1 MIDFSED
8 EKKEYVELEG
18 VVENIV
24 YTSEDS
30 GYTVCD
36 VSIGEAELYTLVGI
50 MPYLTEGEYIKAL
63 GNWQIHQSFGRQ
75 FKVEYYE
82 KQLPSDVN
90 AIYKYLASRTV
101 KGIGAVTAKKIVAK
115 FGEDTFEVLENHP
128 EWLAEI
134 NGISVNKAKEIGES
148 FKTQFG
154 IRSVVMFCRDY
165 FGPITSVRIF
175 RRFGV
180 AAIDMIKANPY
191 ILCEE
196 IYGISFSKADA
207 FAKSLNIANNC
218 ESRLCSG
225 VKYFLNLNGI
235 QNGHCFIPYGKLA
248 PACADILKVDVE
260 EVYAVIDK
268 MLKDGTLCSAGKG
281 DNAHIYL
288 KNVYDTEQYVTN
300 KLIYLHRY
308 CPKIELDDVD
318 RFIMSIEEREQIEY
332 APMQKKAISAAIN
345 SGVMIL
351 TGGPGTGKTT
361 IIKAVMKILE
371 DMAYRILLCAPTGRA
386 AKRMSEA
393 TSCEAKTIHRLLEME
408 FSKDNEARFNR
419 NENNLI
425 DEDVII
431 VDEASM
437 VDIFL
442 LESLLRAMKPK
453 SRLILI
459 GDSDQLP
466 SVGAGNVL
474 NDLIESSV
482 FPTVKLTEI
491 FRQARESLIITNA
504 HLINAGEYP
513 DLNSKNSDFFYI
525 DRNDNDIPATIADLC
540 KNRLPKT
547 YDLSI
552 FDGIQV
558 ITPSHKGAAGT
569 VVLNSIL
576 QAAINPKKNTKSE
589 KNVRDVVFRVGD
601 KVMQVRNNYD
611 LEWTRNEQSGV
622 GVFNGD
628 IGFICDIDKA
638 EETLSV
644 DFDGRIAEYDFT
656 QLDELEHAYA
666 ITIHKSQGSE
676 YPIVIIPSYSYSPK
690 LLTRNLLYTAVTRA
704 QRMVIIVGSRHV
716 VNNMVVNNRRKMRYT
731 GLKSALCN
739 EWDKGDEKD

>member
-1 MIDFSED
+1 M
-8 EKKEYVELEG
+8 
-18 VVENIV
+18 
-24 YTSEDS
+24 
-30 GYTVCD
+30 
-36 VSIGEAELYTLVGI
+36 
-50 MPYLTEGEYIKAL
+50 
-63 GNWQIHQSFGRQ
+63 
-75 FKVEYYE
+75 
-82 KQLPSDVN
+82 
-90 AIYKYLASRTV
+90 
-101 KGIGAVTAKKIVAK
+101 
-115 FGEDTFEVLENHP
+115 LENHP

-134 NGISVNKAKEIGES
+134 NGISEKKAKEIGNN

-154 IRSVVMFCRDY
+154 IRNVVMFCRDY

-175 RRFGV
+175 RRFGA
-180 AAIDMIKANPY
+180 AAIDMIKADPY

-207 FAKSLNIANNC
+207 FAKSLNVSIHS
-218 ESRLCSG
+218 ESRLKSG
-225 VKYFLNLNGI
+225 IKYFLNLNGI
-235 QNGHCFIPYGKLA
+235 QNGHCFIPYGKLS
-248 PACADILKVDVE
+248 PACAEKLEVDTDE
-260 EVYAVIDK
+260 INKTIDAMLEQGLLCAV
-268 MLKDGTLCSAGKG
+268 GTGE
-281 DNAHIYL
+281 NAQIYL
-288 KNVYDTEQYVTN
+288 KKTYESERYVTN
-300 KLIYLHRY
+300 KLISLQTN
-308 CPKIELDDVD
+308 CPKIELDDVE
-318 RFIMSIEEREQIEY
+318 RFILSIEEREQIEY
-332 APMQKKAISAAIN
+332 APMQRKAIRCAIN

-393 TSCEAKTIHRLLEME
+393 TSNEAKTIHRMLEME
-408 FSKDNEARFNR
+408 YSNDNEPVFRR
-419 NENNLI
+419 NENNLL

-442 LESLLRAMKPK
+442 MESLLRAMKPK

-474 NDLIESSV
+474 CDLIEASV
-482 FPTVKLTEI
+482 FPTIKLTEI

-513 DLNSKNSDFFYI
+513 DLECKTSDFFYI
-525 DRNDNDIPATIADLC
+525 DRNDEDIATTIADLC

-547 YDLSI
+547 YNQNV

-558 ITPSHKGAAGT
+558 ITPSHKGTAGT
-569 VVLNSIL
+569 IVLNSVL
-576 QAAINPKKNTKSE
+576 QNTINPKRNGRSE

-601 KVMQVRNNYD
+601 KVMQIRNNYD
-611 LEWTRNEQSGV
+611 IEWKRGDQSGV

-628 IGFICDIDKA
+628 IGVICDIDKN
-638 EETLSV
+638 EETVSV
-644 DFDGRIAEYDFT
+644 EFDKKAIKYDFT

-676 YPIVIIPSYSYSPK
+676 YPIVIIPSYSYSQK

-704 QRMVIIVGSRHV
+704 QKMVIIVGSRHV
-716 VNNMVVNNRRKMRYT
+716 VNNMVVNNRKTMRYT
-731 GLKSALCN
+731 GLRRSVVQA
-739 EWDKGDEKD
+739 WDQINDEDS